1 MHDIKQLIVELLD
14 SYESKVES
22 IRFLIDTA
30 YRAVRDAN
38 TDLTAAFRE
47 REEVSTR
54 LKEILAKNCS
64 LRKKDFD
71 AMMDDVMQLLES
83 KRVELEIEQKRL
95 EEILK
100 DYLSRERVRLALMR
114 NKVLEADEKN
124 LYPVLKEIRDEME
137 NEADCILGTFMD
149 MEQRLRT
156 FNKAIKGLNQKLKN
170 LLKKGELL
178 RTEDVKNLRL
188 TEKILLDRLLRDRG
202 RNQHAVYETGE
213 NT

>member
-124 LYPVLKEIRDEME
+124 LYAVLKEIRDEME
-137 NEADCILGTFMD
+137 NEADRILGTFMD